1 VLVRSPNVALSDRLD
16 KKGALVPWWRWCAMV
31 TLLIVLGFFVLL
43 AILGP
48 MFGAD
53 SRVPGGWT
61 PIEPGGKLWPGP
73 R

>member
-1 VLVRSPNVALSDRLD
+1 
-16 KKGALVPWWRWCAMV
+16 MV